1 MQSLD
6 LSSGGVEIKP
16 LHPSVLGR
24 ENCFQVTL
32 PAGNTRYFSCRTAEE
47 RDKWVYR
54 FVVCTFSNTLYN
66 IVVAITNSCRFSA
79 QFEEIRT
86 TRPGAHTPHG
96 KRIENMDSRS
106 QRAG

>member
-1 MQSLD
+1 MYLNKYFSLSFRNASPSGPRLKTSRSHESLLSGQSQSIMQSLD

-16 LHPSVLGR
+16 LHSSVLGR

-54 FVVCTFSNTLYN
+54 YVVLLVF
-66 IVVAITNSCRFSA
+66 
-79 QFEEIRT
+79 
-86 TRPGAHTPHG
+86 
-96 KRIENMDSRS
+96 
-106 QRAG
+106 